1 MKKQIIIGSVF
12 AITAAVAA
20 GSTLAYFTA
29 EDTAENVISTGN
41 IDIAVNEYK
50 KGTESDVLEAYTPP
64 TEPLMP
70 GETVSKI
77 VKIENTGSGSA
88 YIRAK
93 VSMYFKDNDTLSTE
107 PVQLLLNTDDWT
119 YNDDDGYY
127 YYNDILDTSSET
139 TPLFES
145 FTLESSAG
153 NDYENQ
159 TLIIDIDA
167 QAIQSKNNDGFHNEF
182 S

>member
-12 AITAAVAA
+12 AVTAAVAA

-29 EDTAENVISTGN
+29 EDTAENVITTGN
-41 IDIAVNEYK
+41 IDIAINEYK
-50 KGTESDVLEAYTPP
+50 KGTDSDALETYIPQ

-70 GETVSKI
+70 GETVSKV
-77 VKIENTGSGSA
+77 VKVENTGGGSA

-93 VSMYFKDNDTLSTE
+93 INLYFENDNSLSTE
-107 PVQLLLNTDDWT
+107 PVQLSINTDDWT
-119 YNDDDGYY
+119 YNTDDGYY
-127 YYNDILDTSSET
+127 YYNDILDTGLET
-139 TPLFES
+139 EPLFES
-145 FTLESSAG
+145 FTLDSFAG
-153 NDYENQ
+153 NEYENQ